1 MGNGQALAMNR
12 RLFFV
17 IAAGLALSGCCFDG
31 SGCYVH
37 YVQPRTIALAS
48 WDGFGPLS
56 RRNTMKK
63 RAKKIPNTSV
73 AVAAPEDKSLPN
85 EEELTKLKPYSKEWG
100 AALDAINRAYDDKL
114 KRKMIICRDCM
125 PREPDDQTGSIA
137 TKRAT
142 EGYLSLEAS
151 RSVSLPLMS
160 PSSDGQR

>member
-1 MGNGQALAMNR
+1 MTR
-12 RLFFV
+12 RLIFV

-37 YVQPRTIALAS
+37 YAQPRAIALAS
-48 WDGFGPLS
+48 WGGLGPLPRS
-56 RRNTMKK
+56 NTIKRRP
-63 RAKKIPNTSV
+63 KKIPNNSV

-100 AALDAINRAYDDKL
+100 AALDAINRAYDDRL

-125 PREPDDQTGSIA
+125 PREPDDQTASMGS
-137 TKRAT
+137 KRAA

-160 PSSDGQR
+160 PSSDGPQWRRSDKSN